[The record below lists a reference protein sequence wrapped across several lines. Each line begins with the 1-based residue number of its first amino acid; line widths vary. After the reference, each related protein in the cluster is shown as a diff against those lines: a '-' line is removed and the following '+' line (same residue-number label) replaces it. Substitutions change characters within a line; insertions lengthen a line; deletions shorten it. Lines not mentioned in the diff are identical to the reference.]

1 MRAVRVCSVS
11 SVLNAP
17 PPTSARAKIRQDPPT
32 VVTLAARYNEIDEDG
47 AEMLKKAIERS
58 STLESVY
65 LMGTSI
71 IDPKTGKTDER
82 KNEAWKNELWDAWQA
97 NGQIHRWTSER
108 SKQTLYRKCD
118 VSYLAD
124 RNAVMPAWV
133 LNPEEGG
140 GGGKKKK

>member
-1 MRAVRVCSVS
+1 MY
-11 SVLNAP
+11 
-17 PPTSARAKIRQDPPT
+17 IRQDPPT

-58 STLESVY
+58 GTLEAVY